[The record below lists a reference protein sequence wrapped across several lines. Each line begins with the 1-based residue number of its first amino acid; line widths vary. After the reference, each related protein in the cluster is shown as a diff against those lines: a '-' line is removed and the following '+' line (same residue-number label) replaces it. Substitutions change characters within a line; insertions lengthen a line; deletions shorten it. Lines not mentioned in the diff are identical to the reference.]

1 MAGIDCTS
9 CKNYKA
15 IGQKK
20 SRLAFSKVLALLIL
34 LGDIGLSAGTL
45 YLCHEAIQ
53 LQFTGELGY
62 LVTLI
67 GLYQVATGYVLGKYF
82 KKSQAENTAGGIV
95 YDSALGNRDPN
106 EI

>member
-1 MAGIDCTS
+1 MALFELNINKTT
-9 CKNYKA
+9 KA
-15 IGQKK
+15 KK
-20 SRLAFSKVLALLIL
+20 RLEFSKILALLIL

-67 GLYQVATGYVLGKYF
+67 GLYQLATGYVLGKYF
-82 KKSQAENTAGGIV
+82 KKSQAENTVGGIV
-95 YDSALGNRDPN
+95 YDSAFGNKGP
-106 EI
+106 E